1 MQEEAKQSQ
10 IRPEDTLE
18 SKEPY
23 SEDTNYNQSL
33 QLTMS
38 KLQYPESVNSERKT
52 TEDIAK
58 NNKYDETIKKKEP
71 EQSEDNEDEDVD
83 DVIIKESS
91 DSEPTETAFTITP
104 KTRLSPRSLTFQDQ
118 EDASEDGHSPKRRL
132 WAQKFN
138 TMPKYQSKFPKP
150 AEANSTKETQSL
162 GRATG
167 KQVTGDAPNA
177 GTPNFANSNLW
188 DIWDK
193 HKAYLIRKRAKDPS
207 KTTIIKRVDGPTVIF
222 DDNHL
227 TEEES
232 KRLLNNLNQQDQNRD
247 LISEVD
253 KEWNELK
260 RKSEDDIK
268 ELQYLRKQVK
278 QNELVIISLIDEKKQ
293 LQELLQKDET
303 FGDNMKQI
311 QLVRVVQENKE
322 LNIRIIELEQEL
334 KATKEKIYNGQPS
347 KDLLEAI
354 SRVHK
359 EENARVILQQ
369 YVRDLELELDSLKKE
384 LPSHKLRHV
393 LLCQI
398 VLWLILIALL
408 GMILLKR
415 FPSLSYIQ

>member
-1 MQEEAKQSQ
+1 
-10 IRPEDTLE
+10 
-18 SKEPY
+18 
-23 SEDTNYNQSL
+23 
-33 QLTMS
+33 
-38 KLQYPESVNSERKT
+38 
-52 TEDIAK
+52 
-58 NNKYDETIKKKEP
+58 
-71 EQSEDNEDEDVD
+71 
-83 DVIIKESS
+83 
-91 DSEPTETAFTITP
+91 
-104 KTRLSPRSLTFQDQ
+104 
-118 EDASEDGHSPKRRL
+118 
-132 WAQKFN
+132 
-138 TMPKYQSKFPKP
+138 
-150 AEANSTKETQSL
+150 
-162 GRATG
+162 
-167 KQVTGDAPNA
+167 
-177 GTPNFANSNLW
+177 
-188 DIWDK
+188 
-193 HKAYLIRKRAKDPS
+193 
-207 KTTIIKRVDGPTVIF
+207 
-222 DDNHL
+222 
-227 TEEES
+227 
-232 KRLLNNLNQQDQNRD
+232 
-247 LISEVD
+247 VD

-303 FGDNMKQI
+303 FDDNMKQI